1 MEITGGKRGRKR
13 VYDAKKTRAIIL
25 DAASAVFAEHGFD
38 GASVDAI
45 AEKAGYNKSLLFQYF
60 GDKLSLYTQ
69 VLKRADRQMGD
80 LMNHLFSFLPDD
92 ELLVSDV
99 NRFRNFLISM
109 CGTMYDFL
117 AENPQVMH
125 LFNWEQAEGWQTFTR
140 LASQFEPE
148 DLARFESLFQ
158 QARNAGLLRPDLDS
172 VVAVVLIQQI
182 CWSSLAALPLY
193 RSLFTGRNMP
203 QAALLSHL
211 REQVVAFLVGGIMGD
226 SGGQNGRPNERKGL

>member
-13 VYDAKKTRAIIL
+13 VYDAEKTRAIIL

-69 VLKRADRQMGD
+69 VLNRADRQMGEH
-80 LMNHLFSFLPDD
+80 MNHLFSSLPDE

-99 NRFRNFLISM
+99 NRFRDFLISM
-109 CGTMYDFL
+109 CGAMYDFL
-117 AENPQVMH
+117 VENSQAMH
-125 LFNWEQAEGWQTFTR
+125 LFNWEQAEGWQTFTQ
-140 LASQFEPE
+140 LASQFEPD
-148 DLARFESLFQ
+148 DLARFEALFQ
-158 QARNAGLLRPDLDS
+158 QTRNAGLLRPDLDS
-172 VVAVVLIQQI
+172 IVAVVLIQQV

-193 RSLFTGRNMP
+193 QSLFAGRDMP
-203 QAALLSHL
+203 PAAVLAHL
-211 REQVVAFLVGGIMGD
+211 REQVVAFLIAGIMGD
-226 SGGQNGRPNERKGL
+226 SEGQNGPSIERKEL